1 MPSKRQLLL
10 AAIVCLTMTSCGS
23 LTPHVKD
30 PLPPQP
36 LVFPAAMIVPCPQP
50 VKPADSSMDA
60 IVITLKLMYDLY
72 GLCAGRFVEVI
83 NYAGGTQ

>member
-1 MPSKRQLLL
+1 
-10 AAIVCLTMTSCGS
+10 
-23 LTPHVKD
+23 
-30 PLPPQP
+30 
-36 LVFPAAMIVPCPQP
+36 
-50 VKPADSSMDA
+50 MDA